1 MSKLNAKFVVAIATI
16 SFEFEDAEKASRY
29 QRSLQ
34 RYSAK
39 MYRRL
44 AGKVGQLGMS
54 PCVGSDLNAYP
65 IKSDGSVSEDGMT
78 LATAESEINFVKKEK
93 KDKRAPKAPA
103 APKTPRRGRKSQDET
118 PPTSAEMGADEDED
132 EDEDEE

>member
-1 MSKLNAKFVVAIATI
+1 MSKLNAKFVVAIATTN
-16 SFEFEDAEKASRY
+16 FEFEDAEKASRY

-78 LATAESEINFVKKEK
+78 LATAESEINFVEKEK

-118 PPTSAEMGADEDED
+118 PASDLVGTEEDED

>member
-1 MSKLNAKFVVAIATI
+1 MSKLNAKFVVAIAATNT
-16 SFEFEDAEKASRY
+16 FEFEDADKASRF

-78 LATAESEINFVKKEK
+78 LATAESEINFVEKEK

-118 PPTSAEMGADEDED
+118 PAPDPVETDEDED